1 LLHQQ
6 INIFTDMQ
14 KSQVVIVDDHQLFRN
29 GLKFIIGE
37 IDTVEVVAEASNG
50 KEFLELLKRFK
61 PDIVLMDINMPEMNG
76 VDATKEALRI
86 YPDLKILVLSMF
98 SDDQYYNTMIETGVK
113 GFILKDCDTK
123 ELKNAIKNI
132 LEGNTFFSQE
142 LLIKLIRNKNNDQR
156 ILLTK
161 REQEVLTLIC
171 KGFSTIQISQNLN
184 ISDRTVER
192 HRANLLVKTESTN
205 SISLVIYAIK
215 NNLVRLD

>member
-1 LLHQQ
+1 
-6 INIFTDMQ
+6 MQ